1 MEEQKSIIPDRAFDT
16 VLYTV
21 KETAALLGCSTRTIM
36 NYIKNGRLPFVKI
49 GGKWKIT
56 KDNLEAFVNGK

>member
-1 MEEQKSIIPDRAFDT
+1 MEDIKQIVPDRAFDT

-21 KETAALLGCSTRTIM
+21 KETAAILGCSTRTIM
-36 NYIKNGRLPFVKI
+36 NYIKKDKMRFVKI

-56 KDNLEAFVNGK
+56 KENLEAFCNGK